1 MVVSKK
7 KSEFIKQN
15 KLSWTPVVVLLAGVC
30 CLLWGSAFP
39 CIKIGYRLFRIE
51 SGETVSQ
58 ILFAGIRFA
67 LAGFMVI
74 VFFSVKNKKIITPSC
89 PAKIATLSWFQTIL
103 QYVPFYVGLA
113 HTTGVKS
120 SIINGSAVFV
130 TILVSCVVFGQEKLT
145 GKKILGSVLGFLG
158 IVIVNLGGGGLDL
171 SISFLGEGLILIST
185 LSSAFSSSFIKK
197 FSKDTDVVMLSGYQ
211 FLFGGLIMTILGF
224 AMGGRLHSVSYAG
237 WILLVYMGFISAA
250 AYTLWSILLK
260 YNSVSKISAYKF
272 MNPMFGVILSY
283 ALLQEKSQMGWQTL
297 VALILV
303 CIGIYVVNIA
313 DKRKHK

>member
-1 MVVSKK
+1 MEVSNN

-39 CIKIGYRLFRIE
+39 CIKIGYRLFGIE
-51 SGETVSQ
+51 SGEVMSQ
-58 ILFAGIRFA
+58 ILFAGTRFA

-74 VFFSVKNKKIITPSC
+74 VFFSAKNKKIKTPSC

-103 QYVPFYVGLA
+103 QYVPFYIGLA

-120 SIINGSAVFV
+120 SIINGSSVFV
-130 TILVSCVVFGQEKLT
+130 TILVSCLVFGQEKLT
-145 GKKILGSVLGFLG
+145 GKKILGSTLGFMG
-158 IVIVNLGGGGLDL
+158 IVIVNLVGNGLDL
-171 SISFLGEGLILIST
+171 SVSFLGEGFILIST
-185 LSSAFSSSFIKK
+185 VSSAFSSSFIKR

-211 FLFGGLIMTILGF
+211 FLFGGLIMIVLGY
-224 AMGGRLHSVSYAG
+224 AMGGRLHSVSYAS

-272 MNPMFGVILSY
+272 MNPIFGVVLSY
-283 ALLQEKSQMGWQTL
+283 VLLQEKSQMGWQTL
-297 VALILV
+297 AALLLV
-303 CIGIYVVNIA
+303 CIGIYVVNTA
-313 DKRKHK
+313 EK

>member
-1 MVVSKK
+1 MEVSNN

-39 CIKIGYRLFRIE
+39 CIKIGYRLFGIE
-51 SGETVSQ
+51 SGEVMSQ
-58 ILFAGIRFA
+58 ILFAGTRFA

-74 VFFSVKNKKIITPSC
+74 VFFSAKNKKIKTPSC

-103 QYVPFYVGLA
+103 QYVPFYIGLA

-130 TILVSCVVFGQEKLT
+130 TILVSCLVFGQEKLT
-145 GKKILGSVLGFLG
+145 GKKILGSTLGFMG
-158 IVIVNLGGGGLDL
+158 IVIVNLVGNGLDL
-171 SISFLGEGLILIST
+171 SVSFLGEGFILIST
-185 LSSAFSSSFIKK
+185 VSSAFSSSFIKR

-211 FLFGGLIMTILGF
+211 FLFGGLIMIVLGY
-224 AMGGRLHSVSYAG
+224 AMGGRLHSVSYAS

-250 AYTLWSILLK
+250 AYTLWSVLLK

-272 MNPMFGVILSY
+272 MNPIFGVVLSY
-283 ALLQEKSQMGWQTL
+283 VLLQEKSQMGWQSL
-297 VALILV
+297 AALLLV
-303 CIGIYVVNIA
+303 CIGIYVVNTA
-313 DKRKHK
+313 EK